1 MYLIREQYDKA
12 EQILHVA
19 LKMAQD
25 LQDEDGITY
34 VYDVLAN
41 LAFQTRQFGKAKK
54 LFTSVLQR
62 LIAKGEPEDSNKVVD
77 ISLKIAKIFEETK
90 EFGKAEQGFKFCIET
105 LDNKLNTD
113 DQDTLAL
120 WGMSMDWYAR
130 FLLDR
135 NKKQEALVC
144 FRKAYEMCVK
154 VNGVV
159 HEQTVVLLNDL
170 GTVASLIG
178 DHESALNYLEKARDI
193 GMSLPEMKDL
203 PAIYINLGQLY
214 LIREMYKES
223 KLACQQGL
231 KLAKQYGDDISVT
244 EANECFNKISSVL
257 KAKEV
262 NKDLPQVPHVAV
274 NQ

>member
-1 MYLIREQYDKA
+1 MKFLI
-12 EQILHVA
+12 
-19 LKMAQD
+19 
-25 LQDEDGITY
+25 
-34 VYDVLAN
+34 
-41 LAFQTRQFGKAKK
+41 F
-54 LFTSVLQR
+54 S
-62 LIAKGEPEDSNKVVD
+62 
-77 ISLKIAKIFEETK
+77 
-90 EFGKAEQGFKFCIET
+90 KAEQGFKFCIET

-257 KAKEV
+257 KGKEV

-274 NQ
+274 NH